1 MEIAFVKIEKF
12 DYNGFCADVCEIFS
26 IAVIEAFG
34 KPKDDKDIISS
45 DEILEIISEPD
56 CETYAVYAD
65 GVKVGG
71 ISIKIDAAT
80 QHNSAE
86 LFYIYPEHHSKGLGF
101 QIWQAVE
108 RLYPDTRVW
117 RLITPYFEKRN
128 IHFYV
133 NKCGFKIVE
142 FFNKAHIDS
151 ARSQTGDDCQDE
163 YFVFE
168 KVM

>member
-26 IAVIEAFG
+26 IAVIETFG

-101 QIWQAVE
+101 QIW
-108 RLYPDTRVW
+108 
-117 RLITPYFEKRN
+117 
-128 IHFYV
+128 
-133 NKCGFKIVE
+133 
-142 FFNKAHIDS
+142 
-151 ARSQTGDDCQDE
+151 
-163 YFVFE
+163 
-168 KVM
+168 